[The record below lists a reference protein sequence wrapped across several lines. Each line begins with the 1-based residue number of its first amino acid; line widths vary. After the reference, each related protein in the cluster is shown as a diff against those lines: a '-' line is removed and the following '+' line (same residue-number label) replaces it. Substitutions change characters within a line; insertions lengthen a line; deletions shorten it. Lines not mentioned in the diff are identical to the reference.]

1 LLALEYNKLERIDE
15 NGKTAIKRFTNGALD
30 DEAAAALAV
39 DDDDDVEL
47 PKMVDDCDEE
57 QSAQGKKSCKAYI
70 NSA

>member
-1 LLALEYNKLERIDE
+1 MLALEYNKLERIDE

-30 DEAAAALAV
+30 GEAAAV